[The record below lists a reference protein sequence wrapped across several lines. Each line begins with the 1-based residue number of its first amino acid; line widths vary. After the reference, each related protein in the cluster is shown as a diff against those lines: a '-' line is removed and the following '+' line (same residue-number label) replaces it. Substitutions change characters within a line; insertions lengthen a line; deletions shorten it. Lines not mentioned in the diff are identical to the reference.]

1 MTAHDAGTSGQADP
15 VPVACTLGSADLAAR
30 YSRWEQL
37 VARAMTGRAE
47 TADGLRLCF
56 RREPDAEEEL
66 RALAAAENEC
76 CPWAAWAVWADSGQI
91 VLDVRSAS
99 GEGIATLHSM
109 FTGRR

>member
-1 MTAHDAGTSGQADP
+1 MTAHDARTGSQAEPDA
-15 VPVACTLGSADLAAR
+15 VACALSSGDLAAR

-37 VARAMTGRAE
+37 AARAMTRRAE

-56 RREPDAEEEL
+56 RREPGAEQEL
-66 RALAAAENEC
+66 RALAAMENEC
-76 CPWAAWAVWADSGQI
+76 CAWAAWAVRADSGQI

-99 GEGIATLHSM
+99 AEGIAALHGM